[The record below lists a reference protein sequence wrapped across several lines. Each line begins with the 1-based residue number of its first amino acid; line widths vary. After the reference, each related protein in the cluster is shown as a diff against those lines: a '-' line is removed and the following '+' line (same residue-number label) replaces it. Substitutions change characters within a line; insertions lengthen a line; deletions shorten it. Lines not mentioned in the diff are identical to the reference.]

1 MQMCWSPMINLVHL
15 QKLKTRDMEELNI
28 MHANEEMQIANDKSE
43 FNPWL
48 MVNIERMEL
57 RTMDTPTGWLEWD
70 ND

>member
-1 MQMCWSPMINLVHL
+1 MFWRLMIKLVNL
-15 QKLKTRDMEELNI
+15 QKLKIKDMEELNA
-28 MHANEEMQIANDKSE
+28 MLVDEEVQIVNDKSE

-57 RTMDTPTGWLEWD
+57 RTMDTPSGWLEWD

>member
-1 MQMCWSPMINLVHL
+1 
-15 QKLKTRDMEELNI
+15 MEELNT
-28 MHANEEMQIANDKSE
+28 MFVEEEKKVQTANNKSE

>member
-1 MQMCWSPMINLVHL
+1 
-15 QKLKTRDMEELNI
+15 MEELNI

-57 RTMDTPTGWLEWD
+57 RTMDTTTGWLEWD